1 MNIKLLTMKNRIRKA
16 WAVLT
21 GPELERK
28 CVGVSIEVKN
38 CDKCER
44 GICETCGYKVHSEGV
59 SKLPDCNDCGKARSC
74 EYKPRLGAYTRIN
87 CPLWEKEA
95 VKQ

>member
-1 MNIKLLTMKNRIRKA
+1 MNEVKKTTMARRIRAA
-16 WAVLT
+16 WRALT
-21 GPELERK
+21 GKPK
-28 CVGVSIEVKN
+28 NSIELGLEIKR
-38 CDKCER
+38 CSECER

-59 SKLPDCNDCGKARSC
+59 SKLPDCNDCGKVKNC

-87 CPLWEKEA
+87 CPLWEKA